1 MIHNQNDQLKPIVNL
16 EIKIC
21 KQTSVDIKVMD
32 QDEAVVKIQKGVLS
46 INIALK
52 KVTNFCFFFKLIVDI
67 ELEKSMVQ
75 YLNPRHQNLT
85 KKL

>member
-52 KVTNFCFFFKLIVDI
+52 NLLIFVFF
-67 ELEKSMVQ
+67 
-75 YLNPRHQNLT
+75 
-85 KKL
+85 